1 MSVNSSLKVN
11 QIISQ
16 RKAFI
21 GKGFQSLAVRGKKL
35 FTYTSCNIQEWRQK
49 KYPIYQNNEQTYLE
63 NKEVEPV
70 QRVQM
75 NIYQSNTYRYQ
86 KSCISVFVAYPTI
99 PSSNQEHQPRHDN
112 NVPCMSTW
120 QIYQSNLR
128 RKKLDRTNQDP
139 YFLGSSLSN
148 RDNVRARIQ
157 FRRESQPQIRFH
169 SNSTCVIRPVD
180 RNQLSF
186 SSNEINQPLSALVHR
201 ISQIRFKF

>member
-1 MSVNSSLKVN
+1 MSVNSRLKVN
-11 QIISQ
+11 QIIG
-16 RKAFI
+16 RREAFI
-21 GKGFQSLAVRGKKL
+21 GKGCQSLAVRGKKL
-35 FTYTSCNIQEWRQK
+35 LTYTSCNIQEWRQK

-70 QRVQM
+70 EPVQM
-75 NIYQSNTYRYQ
+75 NIHQSDTHRKGLTWLYFDNKPRVQ
-86 KSCISVFVAYPTI
+86 ERRQLKGQQPCISVFVAYPTI

-148 RDNVRARIQ
+148 R
-157 FRRESQPQIRFH
+157 
-169 SNSTCVIRPVD
+169 
-180 RNQLSF
+180 
-186 SSNEINQPLSALVHR
+186 
-201 ISQIRFKF
+201 